1 MAKAVD
7 ISIFQTIA
15 LDVPFKDGEGNTVTE
30 LKIRRAKVVDMRE
43 ANRQG
48 GNDADIEIALLARL
62 TGLVPEDFNQMDMT
76 DYFKLQKA
84 FMDMQKGKSTST
96 P

>member
-1 MAKAVD
+1 MAKAAD
-7 ISIFQTIA
+7 ISIFQTIT

-48 GNDADIEIALLARL
+48 DNDADIEIALLARL
-62 TGLVPEDFNQMDMT
+62 TGLVPEDFNQLDMT

-84 FMDMQKGKSTST
+84 FMDMQKGKSTSM